1 MFQPADLA
9 KVHLRCLPGYLKCS
23 LPLSAAALAFR
34 LEACFRISAH
44 IPSLTKTCS
53 FNGWENDDED
63 EDEDE
68 EDDEA
73 DEEDEV
79 EGKGVSA
86 KDPIIKEDLLIH
98 RFCKHLV
105 WYTAS
110 IAQHPAIRACSHAHI
125 YEHVQTHVHA
135 DALAHAHTPAP
146 CG

>member
-9 KVHLRCLPGYLKCS
+9 KVHLRCLPGYSKCS

-53 FNGWENDDED
+53 FNGWENGE

-68 EDDEA
+68 E
-73 DEEDEV
+73 EEDEV

-86 KDPIIKEDLLIH
+86 KDPIIKEDL
-98 RFCKHLV
+98 
-105 WYTAS
+105 
-110 IAQHPAIRACSHAHI
+110 PAHSQ
-125 YEHVQTHVHA
+125 V
-135 DALAHAHTPAP
+135 L
-146 CG
+146 